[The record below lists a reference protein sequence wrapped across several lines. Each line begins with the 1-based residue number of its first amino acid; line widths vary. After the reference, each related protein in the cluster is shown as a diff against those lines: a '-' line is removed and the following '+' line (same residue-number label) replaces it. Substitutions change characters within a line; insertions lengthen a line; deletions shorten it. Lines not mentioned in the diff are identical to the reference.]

1 MTRFDAAP
9 CDHPEDRR
17 EPVEYHGRPADP
29 DEWECGV
36 CGTWQL
42 RKEPTWVGVDLG
54 HGVSTTTAV
63 LLGPWSPYLGQMSAR
78 ELVSFE
84 QEFERQIQVL
94 IRTTQL
100 AGVAMSDLAAAAD
113 RLRHYSMGT
122 KPDQMYYVLHPDTV
136 RSVRWAFLQ
145 QYGHT
150 QPMLASLYLFGSEI
164 VEIDIPPDR
173 LGFIPRREIE
183 RVAARMLEDRAF
195 KTSYPLVVPALAPT
209 IYNPPTRTSVYVV
222 DPDTGVTTEI
232 GPSVIS
238 DVQLTMSVDMEEL
251 SKAIDKLKEI
261 TP

>member
-54 HGVSTTTAV
+54 HGMSTTTAV

-195 KTSYPLVVPALAPT
+195 KTSYPLVVPAMAPMV
-209 IYNPPTRTSVYVV
+209 YSPAKPDKVSVYVT
-222 DPDTGVTTEI
+222 DPDTGVVTEI
-232 GPSVIS
+232 GSIKDIQFNV
-238 DVQLTMSVDMEEL
+238 SVDTR
-251 SKAIDKLKEI
+251 SFDKTVAQLKEK
-261 TP
+261 TT